1 MTTED
6 AIKKILA
13 ESHEDYMAASYAG
26 MEGDKVTA
34 ISGSIDALLIR
45 MAVNWLRDNA
55 ADLITEGQIV
65 RRMERGADE
74 AKSDVKYSWENG
86 REWKPKERLAEAL
99 DYAIE
104 LLRRKPEQKDQDNGR
119 SSD

>member
-6 AIKKILA
+6 AIKKILL
-13 ESHEDYMAASYAG
+13 ESNEDYMASSYAG
-26 MEGDKVTA
+26 MEGDKVAA
-34 ISGSIDALLIR
+34 ISGSIDALLVR

-65 RRMERGADE
+65 RCMERGLDNARGMELIHHEDQ
-74 AKSDVKYSWENG
+74 AKSRAFN
-86 REWKPKERLAEAL
+86 RLAESL

-104 LLRRKPEQKDQDNGR
+104 LLRRPNKKD
-119 SSD
+119 

>member
-34 ISGSIDALLIR
+34 ISGSIDALLVR

-65 RRMERGADE
+65 RCMERAMDDVWG
-74 AKSDVKYSWENG
+74 KFVNGCGTRSDARMYQS
-86 REWKPKERLAEAL
+86 L

-104 LLRRKPEQKDQDNGR
+104 LLKRPSKKD
-119 SSD
+119 